1 MLLLFFFLQLQRG
14 LEALQQNHLLEAR
27 QILEQAAQ
35 QDPKNSYIWTSLAQT
50 YLKLNLPTEALA
62 AAGKAEKTGHDNP
75 ITAHALALFYSETG
89 NADKALTFARQALK
103 QSPTPAN
110 QHLLSD
116 ISFADAQALMRRQ
129 QFAQASEILESALT
143 ANPQDPQL
151 TLALGVARYGQRRFE
166 EAQTEFLKVIAIDP
180 SLEQPYN
187 FLGRMLDQAGPHLPE
202 IQKVYGAWVAREPAN
217 ARALLLLA
225 EVLLTQNHRDTHAE
239 PLLRKSIALNDHD
252 WESHYQLG
260 LVLAAEHHYDEAA
273 AEFTR
278 SIALAPQEPLPH
290 YHLAQTYDRLN
301 KPEQAQAERDIH
313 KQLTEKPH

>member
-1 MLLLFFFLQLQRG
+1 MLLLFFFIQLQRG
-14 LEALQQNHLLEAR
+14 LEALQQNHLPEAR
-27 QILEQAAQ
+27 QILEQASQ

-89 NADKALTFARQALK
+89 NADKALTCARQALK

-129 QFAQASEILESALT
+129 QFAQAAEILESALS

-166 EAQTEFLKVIAIDP
+166 EAQTEFLKVITIDP
-180 SLEQPYN
+180 SIEQPYD
-187 FLGRMLDQAGPHLPE
+187 FLGRMLDQAGPRLPE
-202 IQKVYGAWVAREPAN
+202 IQKDYQAWAAREPEN
-217 ARALLLLA
+217 ARAQLLLA
-225 EVLLTQNHRDTHAE
+225 EVLLTQNHGDPQAE
-239 PLLRKSIALNDHD
+239 PLLRKSIALSDSN
-252 WESHYQLG
+252 WEARYQLG
-260 LVLAAEHHYDEAA
+260 LVLAAQHQYDEAA
-273 AEFTR
+273 AEFTK
-278 SIALAPQEPLPH
+278 SIALAPKEPLPH
-290 YHLAQTYDRLN
+290 YHLAQAYDRLN
-301 KPEQAQAERDIH
+301 KPDQAQAERDIH
-313 KQLTEKPH
+313 KRLTEKPH